1 MTWCAINVTMAE
13 HNLPSRL
20 MTLRLIVAQRR
31 KRCRDPRSPVHGF
44 DHGLSAVSSVD
55 GAGFRRWQIPS
66 TTRHSRSRT
75 TRGMAC
81 PTPFDRKR
89 YQEVIPTL
97 QVPQEVHLNWCGP
110 PLAIPLIEGSLILLG
125 RRTPDIL
132 YTYDTWL
139 RSCETCSVWSR
150 PSNKTDRVSSGSHLH
165 FA

>member
-1 MTWCAINVTMAE
+1 MTWCAISVTMAE

-20 MTLRLIVAQRR
+20 MTSRLIVAQRR
-31 KRCRDPRSPVHGF
+31 KRCRDLRSPVHSF

-55 GAGFRRWQIPS
+55 GAGSRRWQIPS

-75 TRGMAC
+75 TRGMAS
-81 PTPFDRKR
+81 FDRER
-89 YQEVIPTL
+89 YQEIIPTY
-97 QVPQEVHLNWCGP
+97 QAQQEIHLSRCGP

-125 RRTPDIL
+125 RRTPDVL
-132 YTYDTWL
+132 YTYYTRL
-139 RSCETCSVWSR
+139 RSCETCSVRSR